1 MLTSIGVR
9 SAVARNNMRAMRK
22 GDLAFFYHS
31 NCDVP
36 GIVGVMRVA
45 VEHEVDKSAF
55 DPNHPYFDPKS
66 DPSKPKW
73 DCVKVEFVK
82 KFDNIVSL
90 KTVKETPELADMQ
103 LASKSYGR
111 LSVQKV
117 SPGCWK
123 YILKMAGEPEDLGV
137 AAAKSG
143 YEADTNGETDKEA
156 AEDSVGLDDEDEDVD
171 VQKLAAYGDPDD
183 DEPTDD
189 RDQLGLDQ
197 RQLIESTQL
206 NSTRTNGIAT
216 LSEVVVA

>member
-1 MLTSIGVR
+1 
-9 SAVARNNMRAMRK
+9 MRAMRK

-31 NCDVP
+31 NCDIP

-45 VEHEVDKSAF
+45 VEHEVDQSAF

-66 DPSKPKW
+66 DPAKPKW

-82 KFDNIVSL
+82 KFENIISL
-90 KTVKETPELADMQ
+90 KTVKETSELSDMQ

-117 SPGCWK
+117 SPSAWAH
-123 YILKMAGEPEDLGV
+123 ILKMAGEPEDLGV

-156 AEDSVGLDDEDEDVD
+156 ADDSVGLGDEDEDVEAE
-171 VQKLAAYGDPDD
+171 KLAAYGDDAEDDGPD
-183 DEPTDD
+183 
-189 RDQLGLDQ
+189 LDQ
-197 RQLIESTQL
+197 QLVIESTQL
-206 NSTRTNGIAT
+206 PVANGITA
-216 LSEVVVA
+216 

>member
-1 MLTSIGVR
+1 
-9 SAVARNNMRAMRK
+9 MRAMRK

-31 NCDVP
+31 NCGVP

-45 VEHEVDKSAF
+45 VEHQVDKSAF

-82 KFDNIVSL
+82 KFDNIISL
-90 KTVKETPELADMQ
+90 KTVKETPELASMQ

-117 SPGCWK
+117 SPSSWK
-123 YILKMAGEPEDLGV
+123 HILKMAGEPEDLGV

-156 AEDSVGLDDEDEDVD
+156 AEDSVGLGDEDEDVD
-171 VQKLAAYGDPDD
+171 MQKLAAYGDLD
-183 DEPTDD
+183 DEGPIDN
-189 RDQLGLDQ
+189 RDQPDLDQ
-197 RQLIESTQL
+197 RQLIESTHL
-206 NSTRTNGIAT
+206 DSTRANGTST
-216 LSEVVVA
+216 LSEVVAA